1 VSFGQNLKQMEPPIA
16 VRLLAVL
23 SSALILLAIRR
34 AKRGRPPKVR
44 RIPGIDAIDEA
55 LGRATEMGRPV
66 LFSPGIGRLDNMMTI
81 AALSVLKYVAQRC
94 ARFWIRV
101 IVPIFEP
108 VVLSAAGDILREAY
122 RTAGVAERFD
132 PSDVQ
137 FHSKDES
144 AYAMGV
150 TGVMRAE
157 RAAAGFYFGSFGY
170 ESLLIAEAGNKEGI
184 IQVAATADFFQI
196 PFFIC
201 ACDYV
206 LIGEELYAA
215 GAYLSQDPVQTGALA
230 GQDAFKTAILI
241 LTLLGVVFALVLTAV
256 GSSSGVTLN
265 PITGILLR

>member
-1 VSFGQNLKQMEPPIA
+1 MEPPIA

-23 SSALILLAIRR
+23 SAALILVAIHR
-34 AKRGRPPKVR
+34 AKRGRAPQVR
-44 RIPGIDAIDEA
+44 RIPGVDAIDEA

-66 LFSPGIGRLDNMMTI
+66 IFSPGIGRLDNMMTI

-94 ARFWIRV
+94 VSFWIRV

-122 RTAGVAERFD
+122 RTAGVPERFD

-150 TGVMRAE
+150 TGIMRTE

-215 GAYLSQDPVQTGALA
+215 GAYLSRDPVQTGTLA
-230 GQDAFKTAILI
+230 GQDAFKQVLLALIAIGVTLATVLMI
-241 LTLLGVVFALVLTAV
+241 L
-256 GSSSGVTLN
+256 GSSSGVSLN
-265 PITGILLR
+265 PLTGILLQ